1 MSEQSIKKSSFMQQE
16 ALQAS
21 SLIGRQ
27 LKNNQHLVEKIAQA
41 IKLFQPYN
49 VMFVGR
55 GSSDHAGTFGK
66 YLIEIETGIATFG
79 AAPSVATV
87 YNKKL
92 KLNKTLVIVISQSGR
107 SPDILEQTKQAKAA
121 GALCIALVND
131 ESSPLVQLVD
141 WVYPLSVGVE
151 KSVAATKSYLATI
164 AAIIQLVAV
173 WSGSLSMIQALDQ
186 IPKLLDD
193 AAKAPA
199 QLKARDLEQL
209 VNLVVIGRGLGFA
222 IGNEIALKM
231 KEVCGLHAESFSSA
245 EFLHGPVTLVDEA
258 FTLINIGIND
268 ETKAVHDAQIEAL
281 KSRGARIVKLFQVD
295 ANVHPRIAPLA
306 ILQRFYLDIEAIAVE
321 RGLDPDR
328 PPGLNK
334 VTKTL

>member
-1 MSEQSIKKSSFMQQE
+1 MSDQSIKKSSLMKQE

-21 SLIGRQ
+21 SLIERQ
-27 LKNNQHLVEKIAQA
+27 LKTNQPLVEKIAQA

-66 YLIEIETGIATFG
+66 YLIEIETAIPTFS

-87 YNKKL
+87 YNKAL
-92 KLNKTLVIVISQSGR
+92 KLSKTLVIVVSQSGR

-131 ESSPLVQLVD
+131 LSSPLVELVD
-141 WVYPLSVGVE
+141 WVYPLGVGQE

-173 WSGSLSMIQALDQ
+173 WSASHSLIQALDQ

-199 QLKARDLEQL
+199 QIKTGDLDNL

-245 EFLHGPVTLVDEA
+245 EFLHGPATLVDKN

-268 ETKAVHDAQIEAL
+268 ETQVVHNQQIEAL
-281 KSRGARIVKLFQVD
+281 KNRGANIVNLFQVD
-295 ANVHPRIAPLA
+295 AQVHPRIAPLA
-306 ILQRFYLDIEAIAVE
+306 ILQRFYLDIESIAVE

-328 PPGLNK
+328 PPGLKK
-334 VTKTL
+334 VTQTL

>member
-1 MSEQSIKKSSFMQQE
+1 MTKQALKASSLMKQE
-16 ALQAS
+16 ALEAA
-21 SLIGRQ
+21 SLIERQ
-27 LKNNQHLVEKIAQA
+27 LNKNQTLVEKMTDA
-41 IKLFQPYN
+41 IKNFQPKN

-55 GSSDHAGTFGK
+55 GSSDHAGVFGK
-66 YLIEIETGIATFG
+66 YLIEIETGIPTFS

-87 YNKKL
+87 YKRSL
-92 KLNKTLVIVISQSGR
+92 KLENTLVIVVSQSGR
-107 SPDILEQTKQAKAA
+107 SPDILEQTEQAKAA

-131 ESSPLVQLVD
+131 QSSPLVELVD
-141 WVYPLSVGVE
+141 WVYPLSVGAE
-151 KSVAATKSYLATI
+151 KSVAATKSYMATI
-164 AAIIQLVAV
+164 AAIIQLVAF
-173 WSGSLSMIQALDQ
+173 WSGSQELIQALPQ
-186 IPKLLDD
+186 IPKMLQSS
-193 AAKAPA
+193 ANAPA
-199 QLKARDLEQL
+199 QLKAQDLEQL

-245 EFLHGPVTLVDEA
+245 EFLHGPVALLDQA
-258 FTLINIGIND
+258 FTLIDISVND

-281 KSRGARIVKLFQVD
+281 RCRGARIVKLFQVD
-295 ANVHPRIAPLA
+295 ADAHPRIAPLA

-321 RGLDPDR
+321 RGLDPDC